1 MKHPKP
7 CPVCG
12 SRHEYFNIEITGRTL
27 HRNADSNK
35 HLLTKIAH
43 GPYWAFAENI
53 LTAHAADID
62 SIEIYDRA
70 TGTTYTST
78 LHQWLDVGFVRD
90 LGFGQQIILPVV
102 EMKSDKPKTPPAGPA
117 AQTAP
122 DNVQPILFESKEI
135 TGTVY
140 TPAKSKRPRTRKPAR
155 RTWGQL

>member
-1 MKHPKP
+1 MKHPQP
-7 CPVCG
+7 CPTCG
-12 SRHEYFNIEITGRTL
+12 SRHEWFNITLENGTL
-27 HRNADSNK
+27 HRNADSRK
-35 HLLTKIAH
+35 HMLTKIA
-43 GPYWAFAENI
+43 GGAWAFAANI
-53 LTAHAADID
+53 LTGHAAEIER
-62 SIEIYDRA
+62 IEIHDRA
-70 TGTTYTST
+70 TNTTYTST
-78 LHQWLDVGFVRD
+78 LQDWLDRGFVRD